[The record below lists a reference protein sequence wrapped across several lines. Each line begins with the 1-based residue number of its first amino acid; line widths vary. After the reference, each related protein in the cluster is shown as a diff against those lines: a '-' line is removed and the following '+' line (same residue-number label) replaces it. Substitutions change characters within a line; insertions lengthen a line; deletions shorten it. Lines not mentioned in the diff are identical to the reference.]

1 MRKTLLSLTSLLLAF
16 VLCAC
21 GSTSVS
27 DETPDINEKAKA
39 FLNDITYEDELNE
52 IDEDMISLLYSE
64 LDLNDVTDKKVYVSS
79 GATAEEL
86 ALFLCKDVDAAKR
99 VMSACTQRVLDQR
112 ESYEGYNPKE
122 VLRLDSMKVM
132 RRGNLVVLTVSS
144 DPEKANDIFI
154 H

>member
-1 MRKTLLSLTSLLLAF
+1 MKKTLLSLTLLLAF

-21 GSTSVS
+21 GGKSVS
-27 DETPDINEKAKA
+27 DETPDINQKAEA
-39 FLNDITYEDELNE
+39 LLNEIDYEDELSE

-86 ALFLCKDVDAAKR
+86 ALFLCKDVDAARR
-99 VMSACTQRVLDQR
+99 VMSAATQRVLDQR

-122 VLRLDSMKVM
+122 VLRLDSMKIM

-144 DPEKANDIFI
+144 DPDKANEIFI